1 MFQLIRKGLVLAAIY
16 ILLQLL
22 LMAFSWLL
30 FDINLF
36 ETSKSVRV
44 MMDLSRNELK
54 WMIALNQFFGLL
66 LPAILFLI
74 FFYKEK
80 AGRHVQIQIPENST
94 LILISLGIWLVSM
107 PAIQFLTIWNES
119 LPLADWM
126 NDTSDE
132 ITHYMREI
140 IFMDSPTDLIVNLA
154 LIALLPSLAEELFF
168 RGVVQKEFEI
178 HLGNPHLAVLLTAM
192 FFSAI
197 HFQFEGF
204 LPRFFLGAILGYT
217 YFYSRS
223 LFIPIL
229 IHFTN
234 NALMVV
240 LAYQNEEV
248 LNNEMT
254 GDVQVQYPLLLI
266 SLVLL
271 IYLFYRLRKISAHE
285 ME

>member
-107 PAIQFLTIWNES
+107 PAIQFLTVWNES